1 MSIRP
6 RSSFLQAIELA
17 VVNKANYRLEEE
29 QNNDDCAE
37 NGMGI
42 FVELRHAERKLVL
55 SLPGC

>member
-1 MSIRP
+1 
-6 RSSFLQAIELA
+6 